1 MEKIYVRK
9 CERYTVWE
17 ASQPI
22 EVNIEKLKQCEPPFE
37 GETEQDLL
45 EYLRDNVY
53 RNYDWASDNEDV
65 YGEEAYDLTF
75 DECYDMEV
83 YDDSRNKYSQEWMDV
98 GLPDAEYRRVGGFNI
113 IATNVDES

>member
-9 CERYTVWE
+9 CERYTVWA
-17 ASQPI
+17 ASEPI
-22 EVNIEKLKQCEPPFE
+22 EVDIEKLKQCKPSFD

-53 RNYDWASDNEDV
+53 GNDDWASNNEDV
-65 YGEEAYDLTF
+65 YGEESYDLTF
-75 DECYDMEV
+75 DSCYDMEV
-83 YDDSRNKYSQEWMDV
+83 YSDSREKYAQEWMDV
-98 GLPDAEYRRVGGFNI
+98 GLPNEEYHKVGGFEI

>member
-65 YGEEAYDLTF
+65 YGEE
-75 DECYDMEV
+75 
-83 YDDSRNKYSQEWMDV
+83 WMDV

-113 IATNVDES
+113 VATNVDES

>member
-1 MEKIYVRK
+1 MDKIFVRK

-22 EVNIEKLKQCEPPFE
+22 EVDVEKLRLCEPPFE
-37 GETEQDLL
+37 GENEQDLL
-45 EYLRDNVY
+45 DYLKDNVY
-53 RNYDWASDNEDV
+53 RNNDWAETNAEV

-83 YDDSRNKYSQEWMDV
+83 YDDTRDKYSQEWINV
-98 GLPDAEYRRVGGFNI
+98 GVPDENYHRVGGFNI
-113 IATNVDES
+113 MATNVDEV